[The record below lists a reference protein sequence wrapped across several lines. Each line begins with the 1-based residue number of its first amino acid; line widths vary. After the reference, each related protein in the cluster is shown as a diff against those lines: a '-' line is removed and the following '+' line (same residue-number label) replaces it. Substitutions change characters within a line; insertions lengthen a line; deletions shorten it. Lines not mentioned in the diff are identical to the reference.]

1 MKTIHINAIT
11 ICSLVLA
18 LCFSGLTNTFA
29 QVKYHAQALNL
40 TVSGTS
46 TLHDWDIKT
55 TKGQVDASISVADSK
70 IIFSGLSFSV
80 PAESLKSGHGAMDKN
95 TYKALNT
102 QKNPNISF
110 VLLSGNVTSLSANT
124 YQLKGIGK
132 LTIAGKTM
140 QTDLITTLKYNP
152 ANNSF
157 LCTGTKKFK
166 MSEYGVKPPTVMLG
180 TIKTGD
186 DISISYN
193 LTIISNISNNLA
205 IKN

>member
-1 MKTIHINAIT
+1 MKTSNINLFKTCALLLT
-11 ICSLVLA
+11 LVLT
-18 LCFSGLTNTFA
+18 GLTNTFA
-29 QVKYHAQALNL
+29 QVKYHAQAIDLK
-40 TVSGTS
+40 VSGTS
-46 TLHDWDIKT
+46 TLHDWDIKSS
-55 TKGQVDASISVADSK
+55 KGQVDASISVADNK
-70 IIFSGLSFSV
+70 VTFSGLSFSV

-110 VLLSGNVTSLSANT
+110 VLLSANVTPVSANT

-140 QTDLITTLKYNP
+140 QTDLVTTLKYNP
-152 ANNSF
+152 ADNSF

-166 MSEYGVKPPTVMLG
+166 MSEYGVKPPTVMFG

-193 LTIISNISNNLA
+193 LTIISNNLIS
-205 IKN
+205 KN

>member
-1 MKTIHINAIT
+1 MKTSHTNFLAIFALLL
-11 ICSLVLA
+11 ILSLT
-18 LCFSGLTNTFA
+18 GLTSAFA
-29 QVKYHAQALNL
+29 QARYHAQALDL

-55 TKGQVDASISVADSK
+55 TKGQVDASISVADNK
-70 IIFSGLSFSV
+70 VTFSGLSFSV
-80 PAESLKSGHGAMDKN
+80 PAESLKSGHGMMDKN

-102 QKNPNISF
+102 EKNPNISF
-110 VLLSGNVTSLSANT
+110 VLLSATVTPANANT
-124 YQLKGIGK
+124 YQLKGVGK

-140 QTDLITTLKYNP
+140 QTDLVTTLKYNP
-152 ANNSF
+152 VDNSF
-157 LCTGTKKFK
+157 LCSGTKKFK

-186 DISISYN
+186 EISISYN
-193 LTIISNISNNLA
+193 LTIISNNLT